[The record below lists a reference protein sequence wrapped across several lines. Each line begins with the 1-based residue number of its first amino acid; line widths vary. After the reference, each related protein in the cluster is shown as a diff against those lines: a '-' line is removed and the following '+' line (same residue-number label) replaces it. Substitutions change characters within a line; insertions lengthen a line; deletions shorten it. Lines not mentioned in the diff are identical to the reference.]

1 MQTTRAID
9 LQIRSTEFQ
18 NSEALTIQTDSFL
31 PKLDRAFGSEL
42 YTESKKQHERRGYR
56 RTTKENAMSNALAES
71 IDDRV
76 YRNDLQVHHVKPRG
90 QAGGDVTQNL
100 ITQC

>member
-1 MQTTRAID
+1 MNVAV
-9 LQIRSTEFQ
+9 S
-18 NSEALTIQTDSFL
+18 
-31 PKLDRAFGSEL
+31 
-42 YTESKKQHERRGYR
+42 R

-90 QAGGDVTQNL
+90 QVGRDVTQNL